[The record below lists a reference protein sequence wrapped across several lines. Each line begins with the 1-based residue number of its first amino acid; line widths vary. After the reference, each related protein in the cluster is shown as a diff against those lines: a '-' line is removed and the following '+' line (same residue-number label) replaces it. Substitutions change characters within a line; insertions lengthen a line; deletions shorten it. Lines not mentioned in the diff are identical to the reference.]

1 VTTRKRSRRTI
12 PQKLRTFLLLPWF
25 EKALVFE
32 ALAWL
37 GLMRLAVLTLPF
49 KRISTWLGS
58 EGASSPDTRL
68 PEQEAKT
75 AILVARAIQRIQP
88 FTPWD
93 SNCLAQALTARRMLT
108 RRGLVCTTYLGAT
121 IEGQKGIV
129 AHAWLR
135 CGPWILTG
143 ARGHQRYKV
152 VATFA

>member
-1 VTTRKRSRRTI
+1 MNTTERSRGTL
-12 PQKLRTFLLLPWF
+12 PKKLRTFLLLSWR

-49 KRISTWLGS
+49 KRISAWLGS
-58 EGASSPDTRL
+58 EGKETPNTPL
-68 PEQEAKT
+68 PEPQAQI
-75 AILVARAIQRIQP
+75 AILVARAIRRIQP

-108 RRGLVCTTYLGAT
+108 RRGLACTTYLGAT
-121 IEGQKGIV
+121 IEGQKGII

-143 ARGHQRYKV
+143 ASGHRRYKV

>member
-1 VTTRKRSRRTI
+1 VKTNERSRRTLL
-12 PQKLRTFLLLPWF
+12 QKLRTFLFLPWD

-37 GLMRLAVLTLPF
+37 GLMRLAVLILPF
-49 KRISTWLGS
+49 KHISAWLGQ
-58 EGASSPDTRL
+58 EGRASSDAPL
-68 PEQEAKT
+68 PEPQAQT
-75 AILVARAIQRIQP
+75 AIRVARAIQRIQP

-93 SNCLAQALTARRMLT
+93 SNCLAQALTARRMLQG
-108 RRGLVCTTYLGAT
+108 RGLPSTTYLGAT
-121 IEGQKGIV
+121 IESQKGII

-143 ARGHQRYKV
+143 TQGHRRYKI